1 MLLIDDRLID
11 SMRLFV
17 MATNRLDNLRERG
30 SHDLALLERLAEERR
45 AAGVALQEALL
56 QHGWRRPGL

>member
-17 MATNRLDNLRERG
+17 TATNRLENFQERG
-30 SHDLALLERLAEERR
+30 NHDLAQLERLTEERR
-45 AAGVALQEALL
+45 AAGLALQEALV
-56 QHGWRRPGL
+56 QHGWRRAGV